1 MDSDRKSTV
10 SSFYG
15 GRRGSQDALN
25 NDFPSSSGPSYSNY
39 APQVRGRDD
48 ASSFFDPER
57 TSRNLDGA
65 GRASTAGYN
74 RGSFFLA
81 GREEPVKG
89 GHDEEEAGGNGGAW
103 DIYADFN
110 NEGPRYSSAFGSSST
125 AADAYSQ
132 YCFVRYH
139 PLVQKEDAAS
149 TIGPV
154 EMVTVPAMGPEW
166 QRDELRNMT
175 KAGKRENKSESR
187 RQAWKEWNRGQ
198 RGICGKWFTRRMLV
212 IFLFVLCC
220 CIGIILAFTIPRVP
234 SFAFNTST
242 PLANATGDWKDAI
255 STVFSRSPT
264 NFSFPAF
271 ADLQVNT
278 ESNFLPLTFNHLRAT
293 IYDLD
298 TGIQVGSGDL
308 GHRTFP
314 AKALS
319 SFQLPLNFTYSAV
332 NTSDTTWTNWYD
344 ACRNAIDDVGGV
356 RPGKSFCL
364 ITPLDMDILGLTSN
378 PSTQAQVSNAD
389 CPVELAENAG

>member
-25 NDFPSSSGPSYSNY
+25 NDFPSSSGPSYPNY
-39 APQVRGRDD
+39 AQGRGRDD
-48 ASSFFDPER
+48 ASSFFDPDR

-89 GHDEEEAGGNGGAW
+89 GRDEEGGAGGNGGAW

-125 AADAYSQ
+125 AADAY
-132 YCFVRYH
+132 H
-139 PLVQKEDAAS
+139 PLVQKEDVAS

-175 KAGKRENKSESR
+175 KAGRREIKSESR
-187 RQAWKEWNRGQ
+187 MQAWREWNRGQ

-220 CIGIILAFTIPRVP
+220 CIGLILAFTIPRVP

-255 STVFSRSPT
+255 PTVFSRSPT
-264 NFSFPAF
+264 NFSFAAF

-278 ESNFLPLTFNHLRAT
+278 DSNFLPLTFNHLRAT
-293 IYDLD
+293 VYDLD
-298 TGIQVGSGDL
+298 TGIEVGSGDL

-314 AKALS
+314 AKTLS

-344 ACRNAIDDVGGV
+344 ACRNAIDDVGGI
-356 RPGKSFCL
+356 RPAVKFT
-364 ITPLDMDILGLTSN
+364 IKLDMDIAGLTTN
-378 PSTQAQVSNAD
+378 PSTQAQVSNAA

>member
-15 GRRGSQDALN
+15 ARRGSEDALN
-25 NDFPSSSGPSYSNY
+25 NDFPSY
-39 APQVRGRDD
+39 APNYPNHAQGRGRDD
-48 ASSFFDPER
+48 ASSFFDPDR
-57 TSRNLDGA
+57 MSRNLDGV

-74 RGSFFLA
+74 RGSYFLA

-89 GHDEEEAGGNGGAW
+89 GRDEEEAGGNGGAW

-110 NEGPRYSSAFGSSST
+110 NEGPRYSSAFTSSAT
-125 AADAYSQ
+125 PADA
-132 YCFVRYH
+132 YH
-139 PLVQKEDAAS
+139 PLVQKEEAPS

-166 QRDELRNMT
+166 QREELKNMT
-175 KAGKRENKSESR
+175 KAGKREKKSESR
-187 RQAWKEWNRGQ
+187 RQAWREWNRGQ
-198 RGICGKWFTRRMLV
+198 RGICGKWFTRKMLI

-234 SFAFNTST
+234 AFAFNTST

-255 STVFSRSPT
+255 PTVFSRSPT
-264 NFSFPAF
+264 NFSFAAF

-298 TGIQVGSGDL
+298 TGNQVGSGDL

-344 ACRNAIDDVGGV
+344 ACRNAANDVDGV
-356 RPGKSFCL
+356 RPGKYPLFT
-364 ITPLDMDILGLTSN
+364 IKLDMDIAGLPN
-378 PSTQAQVSNAD
+378 KPSTQASVSNAN

>member
-1 MDSDRKSTV
+1 MDPDRKSTV

-25 NDFPSSSGPSYSNY
+25 NDFPSSYGPNYSNH
-39 APQVRGRDD
+39 AQGRGRDD
-48 ASSFFDPER
+48 ASSFFDR

-74 RGSFFLA
+74 RGSYFMA

-89 GHDEEEAGGNGGAW
+89 GRDEEEAGGNGGAW

-110 NEGPRYSSAFGSSST
+110 NEGPRYSSAFVSSST
-125 AADAYSQ
+125 PADA
-132 YCFVRYH
+132 
-139 PLVQKEDAAS
+139 

-166 QRDELRNMT
+166 QRDELRDMT
-175 KAGKRENKSESR
+175 KAGKREKKSESR
-187 RQAWKEWNRGQ
+187 QQAWKEWNRGQ
-198 RGICGKWFTRRMLV
+198 RGICGKWFTRKMLI
-212 IFLFVLCC
+212 IFLFILCC

-234 SFAFNTST
+234 AFAFNTST

-255 STVFSRSPT
+255 PTVFSRSPT
-264 NFSFPAF
+264 NFSFAGF

-278 ESNFLPLTFNHLRAT
+278 DSNFLPLTFNHLRAT

-298 TGIQVGSGDL
+298 TGVQVGSGDL

-314 AKALS
+314 AKTLS

-356 RPGKSFCL
+356 RPAVKFT
-364 ITPLDMDILGLTSN
+364 IKLDMDIAGLPSK